1 MNQLGKSY
9 TLGKLGNMGQDGYYL
24 AEEGLDGLVGL
35 GGGGEQ
41 GLLGEVDEGDLYDA
55 LQLYVVAVF

>member
-9 TLGKLGNMGQDGYYL
+9 TLGKLGNMGQDGYYF
-24 AEEGLDGLVGL
+24 AEEGLDGFVGL

-41 GLLGEVDEGDLYDA
+41 GLLGEVD
-55 LQLYVVAVF
+55 